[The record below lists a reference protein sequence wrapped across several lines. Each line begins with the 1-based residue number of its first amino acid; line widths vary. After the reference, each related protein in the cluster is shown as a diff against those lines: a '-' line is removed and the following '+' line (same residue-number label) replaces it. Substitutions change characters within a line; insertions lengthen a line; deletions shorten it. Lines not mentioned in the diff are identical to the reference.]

1 MEYLCCGS
9 KKRKKVHRA
18 TGPIFKNQLT
28 RTKVFFIPGLSVRL
42 YFIYFSHVDIG
53 HTGMSIDDVT
63 DNVVAACTRL
73 SHTLPGTAANIR
85 TMYLTPEKNPISLPI
100 YASFGNYIHMYNIIS
115 LTEAFYF
122 LLIGLQTFSLKILV
136 RRTK

>member
-1 MEYLCCGS
+1 MLWL
-9 KKRKKVHRA
+9 KKKKKGPPGHR
-18 TGPIFKNQLT
+18 TYFQKSIDQNQS
-28 RTKVFFIPGLSVRL
+28 FIPGLSVRL